1 MKRTDRTYWVAHAK
15 EKKYVHKNKGQL
27 RSSEEEK
34 FFSHSTEAN
43 FKYLKKNR
51 LPPELVLQSL
61 IHQYHTKKWTPVET
75 IPMLIEEEEKN
86 EWMTKSGKI
95 PMLENRSLKKDK
107 PKPNA
112 PKYPLTEMQRLYSQ
126 SVTWKK
132 RGPK

>member
-1 MKRTDRTYWVAHAK
+1 MKRTDRTYWIAHAK

-27 RSSEEEK
+27 RSNEEEK
-34 FFSHSTEAN
+34 FFFHSTEAS
-43 FKYLKKNR
+43 FKYLRKNH

-61 IHQYHTKKWTPVET
+61 MRQYQTKKWTPVET
-75 IPMLIEEEEKN
+75 IPMLIEEEGKN

-95 PMLENRSLKKDK
+95 PMLENRPLKKDE

-126 SVTWKK
+126 SAWKK
-132 RGPK
+132 REIK